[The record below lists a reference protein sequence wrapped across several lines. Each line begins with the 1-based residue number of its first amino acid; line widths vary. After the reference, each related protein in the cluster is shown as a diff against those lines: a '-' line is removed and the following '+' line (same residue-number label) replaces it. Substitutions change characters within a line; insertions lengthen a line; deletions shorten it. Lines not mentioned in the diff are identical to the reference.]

1 MHDKRFHLVVTIS
14 FAVAGLIFALLGL
27 YGIIGI
33 PSFPGIWLLSLFFTG
48 GEIGHGIGTFVL
60 LTNPVLY
67 ALVGYIISL
76 LSKSRLHLFVI
87 VGLLL
92 STLLL
97 SSLYF
102 EYIKPMVRHSN
113 HINQLKQQALDKLQT
128 NPNDIYSLHWMGVH
142 HFTRTGDNQQ
152 AGNYFRK
159 IVDSEME
166 HDGTLFQHSLIYLA
180 IIYQYQGKLN
190 MAEEC
195 YSKFIKTSPDFKTD
209 IVLLNY
215 NNRYLKAATK
225 RSSYAD

>member
-1 MHDKRFHLVVTIS
+1 MRDKRFHLVVIIS
-14 FAVAGLIFALLGL
+14 FAAAGLIFAILGL

-33 PSFPGIWLLSLFFTG
+33 PSYPGFWLLSLFFTS

-67 ALVGYIISL
+67 ALAGYIISL

-87 VGLLL
+87 AGLLL
-92 STLLL
+92 SALLL

-102 EYIKPMVRHSN
+102 EGIEPMVRRSN
-113 HINQLKQQALDKLQT
+113 RTDQLKRQALDKLQT

-152 AGNYFRK
+152 AEKYFRK
-159 IVDSEME
+159 IVASEME
-166 HDGTLFQHSLIYLA
+166 HEETLFQRSLIYLA
-180 IIYQYQGKLN
+180 IIYQDQGKLN

-195 YSKFIKTSPDFKTD
+195 YSKFIKTSPDLKTD
-209 IVLLNY
+209 TVLLNY
-215 NNRYLKAATK
+215 NNRYLKTTTK
-225 RSSYAD
+225 K